1 MPGNKNLPF
10 DSSLRT
16 SLVKRRVIIRG
27 QVAKNP
33 TLDVTKKPFIGQFH
47 LTDGFTN
54 GIVDYRFSNGLN
66 LITKF

>member
-1 MPGNKNLPF
+1 MPGNKTLPF

-16 SLVKRRVIIRG
+16 SLVKRRAIIRAQG
-27 QVAKNP
+27 VKNP
-33 TLDVTKKPFIGQFH
+33 QYDVTQKPFIGQFH

-54 GIVDYRFSNGLN
+54 GIVDYRFSKGLN